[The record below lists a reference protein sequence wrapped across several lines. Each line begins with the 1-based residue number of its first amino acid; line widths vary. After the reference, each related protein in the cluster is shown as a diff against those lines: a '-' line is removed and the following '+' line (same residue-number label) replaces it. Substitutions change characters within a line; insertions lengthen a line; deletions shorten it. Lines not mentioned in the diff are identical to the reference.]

1 MAMKFSLKLAIVA
14 ITLIATIVIGAY
26 AITALFTQRIPTATI
41 KPPPSS
47 SSAIGNCST
56 LTISPDTVTLSASS
70 STQGIMNVT
79 CGGNGSAFTVMS
91 EGLFTA
97 TLGGGVCSPSGI
109 CNLCS
114 WGCGGFTVL
123 NYTTWQSQGCGQP
136 YQYSYPRGYTIPY
149 TNLGSSGGFITL
161 SAGDYVYCLGYN
173 LQPYTVNSPTSLPS
187 FTITWNSS

>member
-1 MAMKFSLKLAIVA
+1 MKFSLKLAIVA

-109 CNLCS
+109 WNRCS
-114 WGCGGFTVL
+114 WGCCGFTVL
-123 NYTTWQSQGCGQP
+123 NFTNRQSQERGQA
-136 YQYSYPRGYTIPY
+136 YQLSYPTKYTIP
-149 TNLGSSGGFITL
+149 S
-161 SAGDYVYCLGYN
+161 
-173 LQPYTVNSPTSLPS
+173 
-187 FTITWNSS
+187 